1 MNDISQILFVP
12 GLKLASLD
20 ISNMYTNI
28 PTKELIRI
36 INSICK
42 NHNIEDTITREI
54 IAITNL
60 IIMQNYFSF
69 QDKTYTQNNGIAMGA
84 PTSSFLSEIYLQF
97 LENTKIFDIL
107 KEKKVT
113 GYFRY
118 MDDILIIYNENTS
131 DANQVLKSFNDI
143 SPSLTFTLEQE
154 KENKLNFLDILITKT
169 KDKISFNIYRKETT
183 SDIVIPNG
191 SCHPTEQK
199 LAAIRYFTNRI
210 NTYNLDQTEK
220 TDGNKYSKI
229 DCQQQQIRHIHL
241 KQNQWRKNKTRK
253 R

>member
-1 MNDISQILFVP
+1 MRGLIKAHKEGTPIHQVVNFKNAPSYKLAKMLTDVLKSRLPLPNMYNVQNSTHLMNDISQILFVP

-97 LENTKIFDIL
+97 LENTKIFKIL
-107 KEKKVT
+107 KEKKVI

-118 MDDILIIYNENTS
+118 SSSTMETQPTPIKFSNHSTIYHR
-131 DANQVLKSFNDI
+131 A
-143 SPSLTFTLEQE
+143 
-154 KENKLNFLDILITKT
+154 
-169 KDKISFNIYRKETT
+169 
-183 SDIVIPNG
+183 
-191 SCHPTEQK
+191 
-199 LAAIRYFTNRI
+199 
-210 NTYNLDQTEK
+210 
-220 TDGNKYSKI
+220 
-229 DCQQQQIRHIHL
+229 
-241 KQNQWRKNKTRK
+241 
-253 R
+253 